1 MTVLQE
7 YSLLWSVS
15 PPKEAVECGGIVMV
29 VFVLYGSLNVCRIN
43 MCHEYQQL
51 ATSVLFSSF
60 SL

>member
-1 MTVLQE
+1 MTVLEE

-29 VFVLYGSLNVCRIN
+29 VLYGSLNVCRIK